1 MYTIVMRDDKS
12 LRTTQKTTLY
22 QREKLVD
29 KIEFLFPSTYNE
41 LDLSDFTITL
51 KYVDQGNVAHMEI
64 LTKDEELYKDYY
76 IRCTL
81 PVDTNLTQ
89 FSGDITIRLTLSK
102 VDLEVRTQYV
112 LHTNE
117 TTITILPLS
126 DYYAFVTDETL
137 EYIDQVVASL
147 DTKIEALNKISEVYD
162 SEKADNIT
170 YEDNKIQLT
179 ANGQKI
185 GDYITIAEGT
195 GEPVDLDE
203 LELVEF

>member
-89 FSGDITIRLTLSK
+89 FSGDIIIRLTLSK
-102 VDLEVRTQYV
+102 VDLLTKTQYV